1 MRQFLYLVIISA
13 KKRKEKEGHSDMS
26 GDKSKKKS
34 KRSFSSGTSTRHT
47 HRSSLFQHLTDMFT
61 SHVAYLSMVCRGNWT
76 EEYNVQFCEEWTN
89 TSSSGSV
96 GSGAWYVTF
105 LFM

>member
-34 KRSFSSGTSTRHT
+34 KRSFSSGTTTRHT
-47 HRSSLFQHLTDMFT
+47 HRSSLFLTNMFT
-61 SHVAYLSMVCRGNWT
+61 SHVAYVSMMCRGNWT
-76 EEYNVQFCEEWTN
+76 EEYNVQFCEKWTN